1 MILGASI
8 SFGFSLAP
16 RIFEDLISTFGWE
29 GAWHAI
35 AAGCAGFAL
44 MAFLFYRDSP
54 EAHGLRPDGP
64 LAGTRQ
70 TRPTHPE
77 SVPGRAFTLPEA
89 KRTYTFWVFAA
100 VLLLSGLTLTAYT
113 FHIVSIFAE
122 AGMGRERAVS
132 VFLPAAIVA
141 VGVEVLA
148 SYVSDYVKLKY
159 LAMVNLAGTVTL
171 TLSVAFLAPGLGV
184 FGVIVGQGLMQG
196 VFGILS
202 NVTWPR
208 FFGRAHLGAISGLAT
223 AFVVGGTAIG
233 PYLYSFARD
242 VSGSYAPA
250 ALSCAAAAVVLLV
263 LIVRANRPE

>member
-1 MILGASI
+1 
-8 SFGFSLAP
+8 
-16 RIFEDLISTFGWE
+16 
-29 GAWHAI
+29 
-35 AAGCAGFAL
+35 
-44 MAFLFYRDSP
+44 
-54 EAHGLRPDGP
+54 
-64 LAGTRQ
+64 
-70 TRPTHPE
+70 
-77 SVPGRAFTLPEA
+77 VPGRAFTLPEA

-250 ALSCAAAAVVLLV
+250 ALSCAAVAVVLIV